1 MKQTI
6 TVRLAAPEDA
16 ATFSAWATQ
25 NTDIPDEDIE
35 AVQKSTPL
43 TLVVEVDGKPEMYL
57 PLIPAMTIGYLGFN
71 PDQDVRTR
79 ATVLREMRAALAN
92 LQNTL
97 GIEYAYVHTK
107 AEYPMGR
114 WALKNGFKQTPKDAF
129 VLERN

>member
-1 MKQTI
+1 MKQNI
-6 TVRLAAPEDA
+6 AVRLAAPEDA
-16 ATFSAWATQ
+16 ASFAAWAAQ
-25 NTDIPDEDIE
+25 NPDIPDEDIE